1 MAIPE
6 ELGNAAI
13 KDVIQKYPEIGEILD
28 RHKIGCT
35 KCKVGIC
42 LLKDVVKIHY
52 FPEDTERR
60 IFDEIEKALKKKRG
74 R

>member
-1 MAIPE
+1 MISE
-6 ELGNAAI
+6 ELGNTAI
-13 KDVIQKYPEIGEILD
+13 KNVIQKYPEIGKILD

-52 FPEDTERR
+52 FPEETERQ
-60 IFDEIEKALKKKRG
+60 IFNEIEKALKKQK
-74 R
+74 